1 MVDTSKLDTLPKS
14 LSDEG
19 KQVFLNTEKNIGDS
33 PNKMVIGSGTSFK
46 GSNIQTDA
54 IEIYGKVETSVA
66 AKIIFVGSSAE
77 IIGSVTC
84 DQIEIHGSVSG
95 AIQTNGKVT
104 IKKTA
109 TVIGTLRYKTLSIDE
124 GANIY
129 SDLHCTNTDQKTLD
143 KVAQLKKVMKSAEP
157 VKGLDS
163 TKTFNGTA
171 TQQSSEEK
179 SKQDEPKK
187 RSFFSKS

>member
-1 MVDTSKLDTLPKS
+1 M
-14 LSDEG
+14 
-19 KQVFLNTEKNIGDS
+19 
-33 PNKMVIGSGTSFK
+33 
-46 GSNIQTDA
+46 
-54 IEIYGKVETSVA
+54 
-66 AKIIFVGSSAE
+66 GSSAK

-157 VKGLDS
+157 VKGLGS
-163 TKTFNGTA
+163 KSTFNGTA
-171 TQQSSEEK
+171 SQQSSEEP
-179 SKQDEPKK
+179 KQEEPKK

>member
-1 MVDTSKLDTLPKS
+1 MVGNTKLDTLDESPV
-14 LSDEG
+14 DEG
-19 KQVFLNTEKNIGDS
+19 KQVFFDTGKHVGDS

-46 GSNIQTDA
+46 GSNINTDS

-66 AKIIFVGSSAE
+66 AKVIFVGSSAE

-109 TVIGTLRYKTLSIDE
+109 TVVGTLRYKTISVDE
-124 GANIY
+124 GANVY

-143 KVAQLKKVMKSAEP
+143 KVAQLKKIMHSADAAKEI
-157 VKGLDS
+157 GNI
-163 TKTFNGTA
+163 KTFNASPTH
-171 TQQSSEEK
+171 QLSEETK
-179 SKQDEPKK
+179 EEQPKK
-187 RSFFSKS
+187 RSFFSKK

>member
-1 MVDTSKLDTLPKS
+1 MVETPKLETLPKS
-14 LSDEG
+14 LADEG

-109 TVIGTLRYKTLSIDE
+109 TVIGTLRYKTLSIEE

-157 VKGLDS
+157 VKGLGS
-163 TKTFNGTA
+163 KNTFNGSES
-171 TQQSSEEK
+171 QQSIEK
-179 SKQDEPKK
+179 PKQEEPKK

>member
-1 MVDTSKLDTLPKS
+1 MVETSKLDTLPKS
-14 LSDEG
+14 LADEG

-109 TVIGTLRYKTLSIDE
+109 TVIGTLRYKTISVDE

-143 KVAQLKKVMKSAEP
+143 KVAQLKKIMNSAESI
-157 VKGLDS
+157 KEIAK
-163 TKTFNGTA
+163 TKTFNSTS
-171 TQQSSEEK
+171 TQQSNEEPEK
-179 SKQDEPKK
+179 ELPKK

>member
-1 MVDTSKLDTLPKS
+1 MIL
-14 LSDEG
+14 LS
-19 KQVFLNTEKNIGDS
+19 S
-33 PNKMVIGSGTSFK
+33 PL
-46 GSNIQTDA
+46 
-54 IEIYGKVETSVA
+54 
-66 AKIIFVGSSAE
+66 
-77 IIGSVTC
+77 IGSVTC

-157 VKGLDS
+157 VKGLGLDS
-163 TKTFNGTA
+163 TKTFNETSK
-171 TQQSSEEK
+171 QQPSEEK

>member
-1 MVDTSKLDTLPKS
+1 MVDTAKLDTLPKS
-14 LSDEG
+14 LADEG

-157 VKGLDS
+157 VKGLGIKNTS
-163 TKTFNGTA
+163 NGSES
-171 TQQSSEEK
+171 QQSIEEP
-179 SKQDEPKK
+179 KQEEPKK

>member
-1 MVDTSKLDTLPKS
+1 MDDKTKLETLPKS
-14 LSDEG
+14 LSDQG
-19 KQVFLNTEKNIGDS
+19 KQVFLNAEKNIGDS

-46 GSNIQTDA
+46 GSNIQTDS
-54 IEIYGKVETSVA
+54 IEIYGKVETSVS

-84 DQIEIHGSVSG
+84 DQIEINGSVSG

-109 TVIGTLRYKTLSIDE
+109 TVIGTLRYQTISVDE
-124 GANIY
+124 GANVY

-143 KVAQLKKVMKSAEP
+143 KVAQLKKVMKSNEP

-163 TKTFNGTA
+163 KKINDVTESQK
-171 TQQSSEEK
+171 SSEEPK
-179 SKQDEPKK
+179 KEEPKK

>member
-1 MVDTSKLDTLPKS
+1 MVGNTKLDTLDESPV
-14 LSDEG
+14 DEG
-19 KQVFLNTEKNIGDS
+19 KQVFFDTGKHVGDS

-46 GSNIQTDA
+46 GSAIQTDA
-54 IEIYGKVETSVA
+54 IEIYGKVETSVS
-66 AKIIFVGSSAE
+66 AKIIFVGTSAE

-109 TVIGTLRYKTLSIDE
+109 TVIGTLRYKTLSVDE
-124 GANIY
+124 GANVY

-143 KVAQLKKVMKSAEP
+143 KVAQLKKIMNSAESI
-157 VKGLDS
+157 KEIGKTS
-163 TKTFNGTA
+163 TFNSTP
-171 TQQSSEEK
+171 TQKSNEEPEK
-179 SKQDEPKK
+179 ELPKK

>member
-1 MVDTSKLDTLPKS
+1 MVETAKLDTLPKS
-14 LSDEG
+14 LADEG

-157 VKGLDS
+157 VKGLGS
-163 TKTFNGTA
+163 KNTFNGTES
-171 TQQSSEEK
+171 QQSTEEP
-179 SKQDEPKK
+179 KQEEPKK

>member
-171 TQQSSEEK
+171 TQQSSGEPKKE
-179 SKQDEPKK
+179 EPKK

>member
-1 MVDTSKLDTLPKS
+1 MVENSKLDTLPKS
-14 LSDEG
+14 ISDEG

-163 TKTFNGTA
+163 KITFNGTA
-171 TQQSSEEK
+171 TQQSSGEPKKE
-179 SKQDEPKK
+179 EPKK

>member
-1 MVDTSKLDTLPKS
+1 MDDNTKLDTLPKS

-54 IEIYGKVETSVA
+54 IEIYGKVETSVS
-66 AKIIFVGSSAE
+66 AKIIFVGTSAE

-109 TVIGTLRYKTLSIDE
+109 TVIGTLRYKTLSVEE
-124 GANIY
+124 GANVY

-143 KVAQLKKVMKSAEP
+143 KVAQLKKIMKSNEP

-163 TKTFNGTA
+163 KKINDVTESQK
-171 TQQSSEEK
+171 SSEEPK
-179 SKQDEPKK
+179 KEEPKK